1 MEHIDIEQKIHK
13 IRESLVSELKRL
25 GAIDE
30 NGKAKDE
37 NAFDRVLDEKIKEIN
52 ALEPMVSDETG
63 VSKDRYATNI
73 FFHQLELLNEM
84 RKSKTINIDA
94 NAESLTRGLQNETE
108 MLTPK
113 PKKQIFKNGI
123 KKLLQKFSNRKRE
136 IENVR

>member
-1 MEHIDIEQKIHK
+1 MEHIDIENKIHE

-30 NGKAKDE
+30 NGKAKDVD
-37 NAFDRVLDEKIKEIN
+37 AFDRVLDEKIKEIN
-52 ALEPMVSDETG
+52 ALEPMVADESG
-63 VSKDRYATNI
+63 VAKDRYATNI

-94 NAESLTRGLQNETE
+94 NAESLTRGLQNEKE
-108 MLTPK
+108 MLATK

-123 KKLLQKFSNRKRE
+123 KKLLQMFPVRKK
-136 IENVR
+136 ENER